1 MMQKEPVRWGIIG
14 AGDIAHRVMAPAM
27 RESECSQLVAVMRR
41 SMEGAE
47 EFAHEHGARRAYDD
61 VEELLDDPEVDAVYI
76 ATPVDRHCPNTL
88 AAAARGKHILC
99 EKPLALNVSEAEVM
113 LEACRTA
120 GITAMTCYYQRFN
133 ARHQKIKQLLKR
145 GDIGQVSAVRW
156 NFSGRSPANP
166 SAWSQDP
173 AQSGGGPYMD
183 LGSHGVDLLRFFF
196 GKIVAVTAF
205 VDTLVEDYAVEDTV
219 SSLLRF
225 ADGIQVVATAHWS
238 TGDPDENRNSM
249 IEILG
254 TEGVIRSY
262 PLHDKFSR
270 GHLSVETGE
279 GEKSYH
285 FEESTHIKVLM
296 EFATALAEG
305 REPAITIE
313 DGLEAQRV
321 VAAVYE
327 SSRTERVVQIK

>member
-1 MMQKEPVRWGIIG
+1 
-14 AGDIAHRVMAPAM
+14 
-27 RESECSQLVAVMRR
+27 MRR

-47 EFAHEHGARRAYDD
+47 EFAHEHGARRAYYD
-61 VEELLDDPEVDAVYI
+61 VEKLLQDSEVDAVYI
-76 ATPVDRHCPNTL
+76 ATPVDQHCPHTL
-88 AAAARGKHILC
+88 AAANQRKHLLC

-113 LEACRTA
+113 LEACRRT

-133 ARHQKIKQLLKR
+133 ARHQKIKEILQR
-145 GDIGQVSAVRW
+145 GDIGPVSAVRW

-166 SAWSQDP
+166 TPGRRTPLSPEEDPIWIWGVMGWTCFASSSAQ
-173 AQSGGGPYMD
+173 
-183 LGSHGVDLLRFFF
+183 
-196 GKIVAVTAF
+196 IVAVTAF
-205 VDTLVEDYAVEDTV
+205 VDTLVEDYAVEDTA

-225 ADGIQVVATAHWS
+225 ANGIQAVATAHWS

-254 TEGVIRSY
+254 TKGVVRSY

-270 GHLSVETGE
+270 GHLSVATGG

-285 FEESTHIKVLM
+285 FEDSTHVKVLK

-305 REPAITIE
+305 SGADSEGDWR
-313 DGLEAQRV
+313 
-321 VAAVYE
+321 
-327 SSRTERVVQIK
+327 